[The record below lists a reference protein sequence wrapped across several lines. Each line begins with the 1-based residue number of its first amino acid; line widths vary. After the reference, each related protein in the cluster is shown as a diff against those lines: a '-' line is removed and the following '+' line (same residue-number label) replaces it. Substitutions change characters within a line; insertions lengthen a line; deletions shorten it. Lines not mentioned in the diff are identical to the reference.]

1 MIKRENVGEHLHT
14 GHRSRMRGKLVRYG
28 TQIFEDYEL
37 LEILLFSAIRSG
49 DTNPQAKRLM
59 AKFGGISELLSAKR
73 EEVTSV
79 LGVGDRCAELI
90 GCLGEIGRWIS
101 KKAGKCGRVVDSME
115 VAAEIA
121 IKHFEGCKKSKV
133 AALFIDNSMR
143 FIGIYDI
150 FDTDYSSAKVTPS
163 RFVDLALRLNAAA
176 VIVMHNHPYG
186 PLFASEGDLETDKL
200 INRALDAI
208 GVLGL
213 EHIVVSGDDYIGIT
227 GRRRL
232 TFMQD
237 PFIKD
242 FLKKRARKHAISEL
256 LLEAAE
262 KRAGEVC
269 DEKIALPLSDLFSFT
284 HKAEDARALADG
296 LVFRYG
302 CLSTIL
308 SLSVEDM
315 LNNSDMTL
323 ADAAMLRVAGAL
335 LSRSVTEKF
344 NFNLRHTEE
353 EIADYLKSLFLGE
366 GAEKL
371 YAFFYKDGRISAP
384 CLLSEGSVN
393 SVSVTP
399 RMLIDKAYA
408 TGAREIILAHNH
420 PGGVPRA
427 SMDDRTMTVLLNNT
441 LAEVGMR
448 VILHYVVADGEYDLI
463 RSEEPQD
470 RKN

>member
-1 MIKRENVGEHLHT
+1 MIKREKTGEHLHT

-37 LEILLFSAIRSG
+37 IEMLLFCAIRSG

-59 AKFGGISELLSAKR
+59 AKFGRISELLSAKR
-73 EEVTSV
+73 EDVTSV

-90 GCLGEIGRWIS
+90 SCLDEIGKSLS
-101 KKAGKCGRVVDSME
+101 KKAGKCGRVIDTME
-115 VAAEIA
+115 VAGEIA
-121 IKHFEGCKKSKV
+121 VKHFEGCKENKI

-143 FIGIYDI
+143 FIGIYDV
-150 FDTDYSSAKVTPS
+150 FDLDFSSAKVTPG
-163 RFVDLALRLNAAA
+163 RFVDLALKLNAAA

-213 EHIVVSGDDYIGIT
+213 EHIVVSGGDYIGIT
-227 GRRRL
+227 GRRKL

-242 FLKKRARKHAISEL
+242 FLRKRARMHAISEL
-256 LLEAAE
+256 ILEAAE
-262 KRAGEVC
+262 KRTGEVC
-269 DEKIALPLSDLFSFT
+269 DAEIATSLANLFAFT
-284 HKAEDARALADG
+284 HKPEDAASLANG
-296 LVFRYG
+296 LVFRYS

-315 LNNSDMTL
+315 LNNSEMTL
-323 ADAAMLRVAGAL
+323 SDAVTLRVVGAV
-335 LSRSVTEKF
+335 LSRSGTEKF
-344 NFNLRHTEE
+344 NFNLRHTED

-371 YAFFYKDGRISAP
+371 YALFYKDGRVSKP
-384 CLLSEGSVN
+384 YLLSEGSIN

-399 RMLIDKAYA
+399 RVLIDKASASGA
-408 TGAREIILAHNH
+408 TEIILAHNH

-427 SMDDRTMTVLLNNT
+427 SLDDRSMTVLLNNT

-448 VILHYVVADGEYDLI
+448 VILHFIVADGEYDLI
-463 RSEEPQD
+463 RSETPQD
-470 RKN
+470 R

>member
-1 MIKRENVGEHLHT
+1 MIKREGNGEHLHT
-14 GHRSRMRGKLVRYG
+14 GHRSRMRAKLVRYG
-28 TQIFEDYEL
+28 TQIFESYEL
-37 LEILLFSAIRSG
+37 LEMLLFCAIRSG

-59 AKFGGISELLSAKR
+59 ARFGGISELLSAKK
-73 EEVTSV
+73 EDITSV
-79 LGVGDRCAELI
+79 FGVGDRCAELI
-90 GCLGEIGRWIS
+90 FCLGEIYRSLS
-101 KKAGKCGRVVDSME
+101 KKAGNSGRVIDSMQT
-115 VAAEIA
+115 AAQIA
-121 IKHFEGCKKSKV
+121 IKHFDGCKTNKV

-143 FIGIYDI
+143 FIGVYDV
-150 FDTDYSSAKVTPS
+150 FDVDFSSAKVTPG

-213 EHIVVSGDDYIGIT
+213 EHIVVSGNDYIGIT
-227 GRRRL
+227 GRRSL

-242 FLKKRARKHAISEL
+242 FLKKRARMHAISEL
-256 LLEAAE
+256 VLEAAE
-262 KRAGEVC
+262 RRAAEECDGE
-269 DEKIALPLSDLFSFT
+269 ISAPLADLFAFT
-284 HKAEDARALADG
+284 HKIEEARALADG

-315 LNNSDMTL
+315 LNNSELSL
-323 ADAAMLRVAGAL
+323 ADAVTLRIAGAL

-344 NFNLRHTEE
+344 NFNLRHTEG
-353 EIADYLKSLFLGE
+353 EIADYLKALFLGE

-371 YAFFYKDGRISAP
+371 YALFCKDGKVTRP
-384 CLLSEGSVN
+384 YLLSEGSIN

-399 RMLIDKAYA
+399 RLLIDKASV

-427 SMDDRTMTVLLNNT
+427 SAEDRTMTAILNNT
-441 LAEVGMR
+441 LSEVGMR

-463 RSEEPQD
+463 RSERPEE
-470 RKN
+470 R